1 MLGAATLAGLPSD
14 VPRNRVA
21 DKGRDEVRLSV
32 RNPPGDESAHERE
45 LRPEDPGR
53 PPGDERA
60 GGGTGHATLVVAAET
75 SLSRAGLRPVRAGPC
90 AISCGTDPETDLR
103 PVRAGRVSAKL
114 VGGSPGSGRSG
125 TGPAY
130 VMRAQRDR
138 IHPDSRHASPAR
150 QNPPRRDSREPTS
163 HNSSSGDM
171 TNSTPPGAP
180 SGRSAAGAAGTGRR
194 PRRRRW
200 GIPAPGGA
208 MPVVVLR
215 DRPGMGDPRP
225 RALPGGARI
234 PGDIGRGPS
243 LRAAARG
250 GGLDVVGAAAPREP
264 PENRRSGAVR
274 TGGRR
279 PGGPR
284 GRSPRWSAA
293 RSRGPG
299 AWPPRSGWRT

>member
-1 MLGAATLAGLPSD
+1 MDDRSRTHACGRPHTQWVVPLISGHRRPAAAGDSRPSD
-14 VPRNRVA
+14 HLRTGARHHTRSGWPSP
-21 DKGRDEVRLSV
+21 G
-32 RNPPGDESAHERE
+32 PPG
-45 LRPEDPGR
+45 
-53 PPGDERA
+53 
-60 GGGTGHATLVVAAET
+60 TTNKVT
-75 SLSRAGLRPVRAGPC
+75 
-90 AISCGTDPETDLR
+90 
-103 PVRAGRVSAKL
+103 
-114 VGGSPGSGRSG
+114 GSPGSGRSG

-138 IHPDSRHASPAR
+138 IHPGSHHASPAR

-180 SGRSAAGAAGTGRR
+180 SGGSAAGAASTGRR

-208 MPVVVLR
+208 
-215 DRPGMGDPRP
+215 
-225 RALPGGARI
+225 
-234 PGDIGRGPS
+234 IGRSPS
-243 LRAAARG
+243 LRATARG
-250 GGLDVVGAAAPREP
+250 GGPDVVGAAAPREP

-284 GRSPRWSAA
+284 GRSPRWSAV

>member
-21 DKGRDEVRLSV
+21 DKGRDEVRLSG
-32 RNPPGDESAHERE
+32 RNPHGDESAHEQE

-53 PPGDERA
+53 PPGDECA

-75 SLSRAGLRPVRAGPC
+75 SLSRADLRPVRAGPC

-114 VGGSPGSGRSG
+114 VRGSPGSGRSG

-138 IHPDSRHASPAR
+138 IHPGSRHASPAR

-180 SGRSAAGAAGTGRR
+180 SGGSAAGAAGTGRR

-200 GIPAPGGA
+200 GPCP
-208 MPVVVLR
+208 
-215 DRPGMGDPRP
+215 
-225 RALPGGARI
+225 LPGGARSSGSVGESESGARPRRRRRAGAARESRHHRREARRWRRGSPARGNRSTAVV
-234 PGDIGRGPS
+234 PGD
-243 LRAAARG
+243 
-250 GGLDVVGAAAPREP
+250 
-264 PENRRSGAVR
+264 
-274 TGGRR
+274 
-279 PGGPR
+279 
-284 GRSPRWSAA
+284 SPALQK
-293 RSRGPG
+293 
-299 AWPPRSGWRT
+299 

>member
-21 DKGRDEVRLSV
+21 DKGRDEVRLSG

-53 PPGDERA
+53 PPGDECA
-60 GGGTGHATLVVAAET
+60 GGGTGHAALVVAAET
-75 SLSRAGLRPVRAGPC
+75 SLSRAGLRPVRAGAC

-138 IHPDSRHASPAR
+138 IHPGSRHASPAR

-180 SGRSAAGAAGTGRR
+180 SGGARTPGAAGAGGGGPDGVGGGLAPSPGVPGRLVPSGSR
-194 PRRRRW
+194 SP
-200 GIPAPGGA
+200 GPAPGGA
-208 MPVVVLR
+208 VGREPRGNRDITAERPVGGGAGAPRVAIAAPPSFQGTRPRLSNRSPFAAGVCT
-215 DRPGMGDPRP
+215 DRPPAG
-225 RALPGGARI
+225 
-234 PGDIGRGPS
+234 
-243 LRAAARG
+243 
-250 GGLDVVGAAAPREP
+250 
-264 PENRRSGAVR
+264 
-274 TGGRR
+274 
-279 PGGPR
+279 
-284 GRSPRWSAA
+284 
-293 RSRGPG
+293 
-299 AWPPRSGWRT
+299 

>member
-21 DKGRDEVRLSV
+21 DKGRDEVRLSG
-32 RNPPGDESAHERE
+32 RNPHGDESAHEQE

-53 PPGDERA
+53 PPGDECA

-75 SLSRAGLRPVRAGPC
+75 SLSRADLRPVRAGPC

-114 VGGSPGSGRSG
+114 VRGSPGSGRSG

-138 IHPDSRHASPAR
+138 IHPGSRHASPAR

-180 SGRSAAGAAGTGRR
+180 SGRARTPGAAGAG
-194 PRRRRW
+194 
-200 GIPAPGGA
+200 
-208 MPVVVLR
+208 
-215 DRPGMGDPRP
+215 
-225 RALPGGARI
+225 
-234 PGDIGRGPS
+234 
-243 LRAAARG
+243 G

>member
-21 DKGRDEVRLSV
+21 DKGRDEVRLSG
-32 RNPPGDESAHERE
+32 RNPHGDESAHEQE

-53 PPGDERA
+53 PPGDECA

-75 SLSRAGLRPVRAGPC
+75 SLSRADLRPVRAEPC

-114 VGGSPGSGRSG
+114 VRGSPGSGRSG

-138 IHPDSRHASPAR
+138 IHPGSRHASPAR

-171 TNSTPPGAP
+171 TNSTPPGGAVGRERRGCCQCRGRRRACTCTCAP
-180 SGRSAAGAAGTGRR
+180 MQRVLPVPGAAAPTSSVGDPRPGGARSSGSVGESESGAR
-194 PRRRRW
+194 PRRRRRAGAARESRHHRREARRW
-200 GIPAPGGA
+200 RRGSPARGNRSA
-208 MPVVVLR
+208 AVV
-215 DRPGMGDPRP
+215 
-225 RALPGGARI
+225 
-234 PGDIGRGPS
+234 PGD
-243 LRAAARG
+243 
-250 GGLDVVGAAAPREP
+250 
-264 PENRRSGAVR
+264 
-274 TGGRR
+274 
-279 PGGPR
+279 
-284 GRSPRWSAA
+284 SPALQK
-293 RSRGPG
+293 
-299 AWPPRSGWRT
+299 

>member
-21 DKGRDEVRLSV
+21 DKGRDEVRLSG

-53 PPGDERA
+53 PPGDECA
-60 GGGTGHATLVVAAET
+60 GGGTGHAALVVAAET
-75 SLSRAGLRPVRAGPC
+75 SLSRAGLRPVRAGAC

-125 TGPAY
+125 TGLAY
-130 VMRAQRDR
+130 VMRVQRDR
-138 IHPDSRHASPAR
+138 IHPGSRHASSVR

-180 SGRSAAGAAGTGRR
+180 SGGSAAGAASTGRR

-200 GIPAPGGA
+200 GLAPPRGRHRAGPVPEGRRTGRWPRRRRRGSPAGTAGKQA
-208 MPVVVLR
+208 
-215 DRPGMGDPRP
+215 
-225 RALPGGARI
+225 
-234 PGDIGRGPS
+234 IGRGQDR
-243 LRAAARG
+243 RAAARRTTG
-250 GGLDVVGAAAPREP
+250 TKPAVVSSTQSRARGLAAP
-264 PENRRSGAVR
+264 
-274 TGGRR
+274 
-279 PGGPR
+279 
-284 GRSPRWSAA
+284 
-293 RSRGPG
+293 
-299 AWPPRSGWRT
+299 

>member
-21 DKGRDEVRLSV
+21 DKGRDEVRLSG

-53 PPGDERA
+53 PPGDECA
-60 GGGTGHATLVVAAET
+60 GGGTGHAALVVAAET
-75 SLSRAGLRPVRAGPC
+75 SLSRAGLRPVRAGAC

-114 VGGSPGSGRSG
+114 VGGGSPGSGRSG

-138 IHPDSRHASPAR
+138 IHPGSRHASSVR

-180 SGRSAAGAAGTGRR
+180 SGGSAAGAASTGRR

-208 MPVVVLR
+208 
-215 DRPGMGDPRP
+215 
-225 RALPGGARI
+225 
-234 PGDIGRGPS
+234 IGRSPS
-243 LRAAARG
+243 LRATARG
-250 GGLDVVGAAAPREP
+250 GGPDVVGAAAPREP
-264 PENRRSGAVR
+264 PENTRSGAVR

-284 GRSPRWSAA
+284 GRSPRWSAV

>member
-21 DKGRDEVRLSV
+21 DKGRDEVRLSGC
-32 RNPPGDESAHERE
+32 NPPGDESAHERE

-53 PPGDERA
+53 PPGDECA

-75 SLSRAGLRPVRAGPC
+75 SLSRACLRPVRAGPC

-138 IHPDSRHASPAR
+138 IHPGSRHASPAR

-171 TNSTPPGAP
+171 TNSTPPGGAV
-180 SGRSAAGAAGTGRR
+180 GRERRGCCRCRGRR

-200 GIPAPGGA
+200 GPCPFPGVPGRLVPSGSRSPGPAPGAVGREPRGNRDITAERPVGGGA
-208 MPVVVLR
+208 GAPRMAIAAP
-215 DRPGMGDPRP
+215 PSFQGTRP
-225 RALPGGARI
+225 RFRN
-234 PGDIGRGPS
+234 RS
-243 LRAAARG
+243 SCAA
-250 GGLDVVGAAAPREP
+250 VV
-264 PENRRSGAVR
+264 
-274 TGGRR
+274 
-279 PGGPR
+279 
-284 GRSPRWSAA
+284 
-293 RSRGPG
+293 
-299 AWPPRSGWRT
+299 

>member
-21 DKGRDEVRLSV
+21 DKGRDEVRLSG
-32 RNPPGDESAHERE
+32 RNPHGDESAHEQE

-53 PPGDERA
+53 PPGDECA

-75 SLSRAGLRPVRAGPC
+75 SLSRADLRPVRAGPC

-114 VGGSPGSGRSG
+114 VRGSPGSGRSG

-138 IHPDSRHASPAR
+138 IHPGSRHASPAR

-171 TNSTPPGAP
+171 TNSTPPGA
-180 SGRSAAGAAGTGRR
+180 
-194 PRRRRW
+194 
-200 GIPAPGGA
+200 
-208 MPVVVLR
+208 
-215 DRPGMGDPRP
+215 
-225 RALPGGARI
+225 LPGGRPRGLPARGGG
-234 PGDIGRGPS
+234 PDGVGGALPLPGGDIGRGPS

-250 GGLDVVGAAAPREP
+250 GGPDVVGAAAPREP

-293 RSRGPG
+293 RSRGPV

>member
-14 VPRNRVA
+14 VPRHRVA
-21 DKGRDEVRLSV
+21 DNGCDEVRLSG

-53 PPGDERA
+53 PPGDESA

-114 VGGSPGSGRSG
+114 VRGSPGSGRSG

-130 VMRAQRDR
+130 VMRVQRDR
-138 IHPDSRHASPAR
+138 IHPGSRHASPAR

-171 TNSTPPGAP
+171 TNSTPPGGAVGRERRGCCQCRGRRRACTCTCAP
-180 SGRSAAGAAGTGRR
+180 MQRVLPVPGAAAPTSSVGDPRPGGARSSGSVGESESGAR
-194 PRRRRW
+194 PRRRRRAGAARESRHHRREARRW
-200 GIPAPGGA
+200 RRGSPARGNRSTA
-208 MPVVVLR
+208 VV
-215 DRPGMGDPRP
+215 
-225 RALPGGARI
+225 
-234 PGDIGRGPS
+234 PGD
-243 LRAAARG
+243 
-250 GGLDVVGAAAPREP
+250 
-264 PENRRSGAVR
+264 
-274 TGGRR
+274 
-279 PGGPR
+279 
-284 GRSPRWSAA
+284 SPALQK
-293 RSRGPG
+293 
-299 AWPPRSGWRT
+299 

>member
-1 MLGAATLAGLPSD
+1 MGSSASRGPSSPRSGPRD
-14 VPRNRVA
+14 LRVTRENVPRPASTSLNPRE
-21 DKGRDEVRLSV
+21 RLPEVRSRGLSDDLGV
-32 RNPPGDESAHERE
+32 YPAISWVTRRSR
-45 LRPEDPGR
+45 R
-53 PPGDERA
+53 PPRPDETPRTRTIVPGEKGSLKNALSGPAHAPRA
-60 GGGTGHATLVVAAET
+60 PPDTA
-75 SLSRAGLRPVRAGPC
+75 LRLAHVEDR
-90 AISCGTDPETDLR
+90 
-103 PVRAGRVSAKL
+103 
-114 VGGSPGSGRSG
+114 
-125 TGPAY
+125 AY

-138 IHPDSRHASPAR
+138 IHPGSRHASPAR

-180 SGRSAAGAAGTGRR
+180 SGGSAAGAASTGRR

-208 MPVVVLR
+208 
-215 DRPGMGDPRP
+215 
-225 RALPGGARI
+225 
-234 PGDIGRGPS
+234 IGRSPS
-243 LRAAARG
+243 LRATARG
-250 GGLDVVGAAAPREP
+250 GGPDVVGAAAPREP

>member
-1 MLGAATLAGLPSD
+1 MLGAATLAGLPFD

-21 DKGRDEVRLSV
+21 DKGRDEVRFSG
-32 RNPPGDESAHERE
+32 RNPPGDESAHEQE

-53 PPGDERA
+53 PPGDECA

-75 SLSRAGLRPVRAGPC
+75 SLSRADLRPVRAGPC

-103 PVRAGRVSAKL
+103 PVRAGRVSAEL

-138 IHPDSRHASPAR
+138 IHPGSRHASPAR

-180 SGRSAAGAAGTGRR
+180 SGGARTPGAIGQERRGCRRHGVAAPTSSVGDPRPRGCHRAGPVPEGRR
-194 PRRRRW
+194 TGWWPRRRRW
-200 GIPAPGGA
+200 GPCP
-208 MPVVVLR
+208 
-215 DRPGMGDPRP
+215 
-225 RALPGGARI
+225 LPGGTRSSGSVGESESGARPRRRRRAGAARESRHHRREARRWRRGSPARGNRSTAVV
-234 PGDIGRGPS
+234 PGD
-243 LRAAARG
+243 
-250 GGLDVVGAAAPREP
+250 
-264 PENRRSGAVR
+264 
-274 TGGRR
+274 
-279 PGGPR
+279 
-284 GRSPRWSAA
+284 SPALQK
-293 RSRGPG
+293 
-299 AWPPRSGWRT
+299 

>member
-75 SLSRAGLRPVRAGPC
+75 SLSRAG
-90 AISCGTDPETDLR
+90 LR

-250 GGLDVVGAAAPREP
+250 GGPDVVGAAAPREP

-284 GRSPRWSAA
+284 GRSPRWSAV

>member
-21 DKGRDEVRLSV
+21 DKGRDEVRLSG

-53 PPGDERA
+53 PPGDECA
-60 GGGTGHATLVVAAET
+60 GGGTGHAALVVAAET

-130 VMRAQRDR
+130 VMRVQRDR
-138 IHPDSRHASPAR
+138 IHPGSRHASSVR

-171 TNSTPPGAP
+171 TNSTPPGA
-180 SGRSAAGAAGTGRR
+180 
-194 PRRRRW
+194 
-200 GIPAPGGA
+200 
-208 MPVVVLR
+208 
-215 DRPGMGDPRP
+215 
-225 RALPGGARI
+225 LPGGART
-234 PGDIGRGPS
+234 PG
-243 LRAAARG
+243 AAGAG
-250 GGLDVVGAAAPREP
+250 GGGPDVVGAAAPREP
-264 PENRRSGAVR
+264 PENTRSGAVR

-293 RSRGPG
+293 RSRGPR

>member
-21 DKGRDEVRLSV
+21 DKGRDEVRLSG
-32 RNPPGDESAHERE
+32 RNPHGDESAHERE

-53 PPGDERA
+53 PPGDECA

-75 SLSRAGLRPVRAGPC
+75 SLSRADLRPVRAEPC

-138 IHPDSRHASPAR
+138 IHPGSRHASPAR

-171 TNSTPPGAP
+171 TNSTPPGAT
-180 SGRSAAGAAGTGRR
+180 SGGSAAGAAGTGRR

-200 GIPAPGGA
+200 GLAPPRGRPVVWFRRGVGVRGPPPAPSGGS
-208 MPVVVLR
+208 
-215 DRPGMGDPRP
+215 
-225 RALPGGARI
+225 RAGTAGKHA
-234 PGDIGRGPS
+234 IGRGQDR
-243 LRAAARG
+243 RAAARRTTG
-250 GGLDVVGAAAPREP
+250 TKPAVVSSTQSRARGLAAP
-264 PENRRSGAVR
+264 
-274 TGGRR
+274 
-279 PGGPR
+279 
-284 GRSPRWSAA
+284 
-293 RSRGPG
+293 
-299 AWPPRSGWRT
+299 